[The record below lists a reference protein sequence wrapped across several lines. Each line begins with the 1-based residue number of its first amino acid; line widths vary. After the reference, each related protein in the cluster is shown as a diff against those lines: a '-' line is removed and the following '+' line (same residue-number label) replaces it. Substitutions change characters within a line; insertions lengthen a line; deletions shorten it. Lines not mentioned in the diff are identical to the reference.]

1 MKSGFDRVLRR
12 YGRPAALWQDGAQVA
27 VGLALVQPLYEK
39 EAQRLP
45 TPLGRQRTDRC
56 LYLGEAGLAVDQLG
70 EEDWLAWEGQ
80 AYQVLNAQPVAL
92 GGTVLYRWAILTV
105 REEEP

>member
-1 MKSGFDRVLRR
+1 MLRR
-12 YGRPAALWQDGAQVA
+12 YGRPAALWQGGTQAA

-39 EAQRLP
+39 EEQRLP
-45 TPLGRQRTDRC
+45 TPLGRQRTDQF
-56 LYLGEAGLAVDQLG
+56 LYLGESGLAVDQLG
-70 EEDWLAWEGQ
+70 EEDWLVWEGQ
-80 AYQVLNAQPVAL
+80 AYQVLTAQPVAL